1 MIIVETE
8 RFYKQD
14 TKKYEIEKIF
24 LNWLKNLITNGY
36 NCFIDIMNC
45 KN

>member
-8 RFYKQD
+8 IFYKQD

-24 LNWLKNLITNGY
+24 ELVEKFNN
-36 NCFIDIMNC
+36 
-45 KN
+45 

>member
-14 TKKYEIEKIF
+14 TKKNEIEKNFWIG
-24 LNWLKNLITNGY
+24 WKI
-36 NCFIDIMNC
+36 
-45 KN
+45 

>member
-14 TKKYEIEKIF
+14 TKKYEIEKNFFELVEKI
-24 LNWLKNLITNGY
+24 N
-36 NCFIDIMNC
+36 D
-45 KN
+45 